1 MAMEVGGGVAYCY
14 KCGKAFSKR
23 KGYFYVNHSQL
34 YRGLGY
40 LAICKDCVEQIYESY
55 LARSGGDQKAAL
67 RQLCR
72 KLDLYWS
79 DNLYEMAYR
88 KSTSRT
94 LVSQYLTKLITQTYI
109 NKCYD
114 DTLLEEKKLLP
125 KARVEEIKEAPLI
138 KEQTDEEALIEPLEI
153 SEEVKNFWGPGYTPE
168 MYAQLEQR
176 RQYWMSRFPNSSQID
191 IGTEALIRQICSLEI
206 DINRDRTAGKSV
218 DKSVNAL
225 NTLIKTANLNP
236 TQPKED
242 VDASVN
248 NTPLGVWIYRFEHER
263 PLPEIDDDMKDV
275 NKVKKYIFTW
285 MGHICKMVGLKN
297 YYSKLYEEEIER
309 LRVERPE
316 YEDEDDEDLLIDVF
330 SGGGD
335 SS

>member
-1 MAMEVGGGVAYCY
+1 MALDSGGSVAYCY
-14 KCGKAFSKR
+14 KCGRAFSKR

-34 YRGLGY
+34 YRGIGY
-40 LAICKDCVEQIYESY
+40 LSICKECVEAIYEGY
-55 LARSGGDQKAAL
+55 LARSGGDQRASI

-72 KLDLYWS
+72 KLDLYWN
-79 DNLYEMAYR
+79 DNVYDSVWS

-94 LVSQYLTKLITQTYI
+94 IVSSYIQRLGTQTYI

-114 DTLLEEKKLLP
+114 DTLLEEKKMLP
-125 KARVEEIKEAPLI
+125 KSKAEEIKEAPLVP
-138 KEQTDEEALIEPLEI
+138 EQEEYVMPEDFDI
-153 SEEVKNFWGPGYTPE
+153 SDEVKEFWGPGYTPE
-168 MYAQLEQR
+168 MYSQLEQR
-176 RQYWMSRFPNSSQID
+176 RQYWMNRFPNGGQID

-225 NTLIKTANLNP
+225 NQLIKTANLNP

-242 VDASVN
+242 LDASVN
-248 NTPLGVWIYRFEHER
+248 NTPLGVWIYKFENER
-263 PLPEIDDDMKDV
+263 PLPEVDEDMKDV

-285 MGHICKMVGLKN
+285 MGHVCKMVGLKN
-297 YYSKLYEEEIER
+297 YYSRLYDEEIER

-330 SGGGD
+330 NGGGD
-335 SS
+335 SG

>member
-1 MAMEVGGGVAYCY
+1 MPLEVNASASFCY

-23 KGYFYVNHSQL
+23 KGYFYVNYSQL
-34 YRGLGY
+34 YRGIGY
-40 LAICKDCVEQIYESY
+40 LPICKDCVELIYEGY
-55 LARSGGDQKAAL
+55 LARSNGDQRGSVK
-67 RQLCR
+67 QLCR

-79 DNLYEMAYR
+79 DSLYDIVDR

-94 LVSQYLTKLITQTYI
+94 VVSSYIQKLCTQTYI

-114 DTLLEEKKLLP
+114 DTMLEEGLMRP
-125 KARVEEIKEAPLI
+125 KSRVEQPP
-138 KEQTDEEALIEPLEI
+138 EEKPEEEPETMQKLEI
-153 SEEVKNFWGPGYTPE
+153 SDDVKNFWGPGYTLE
-168 MYAQLEQR
+168 MYYQLEQR
-176 RQYWMSRFPNSSQID
+176 RQYWMSRFPNGVNID

-242 VDASVN
+242 LDASVN
-248 NTPLGVWIYRFEHER
+248 STPLGVWIYRFENER
-263 PLPEIDDDMKDV
+263 PLPEVDDDMKDV
-275 NKVKKYIFTW
+275 NNVKKYIFTW

-297 YYSKLYEEEIER
+297 YYSRLYDEEIER

-316 YEDEDDEDLLIDVF
+316 YEDEDDEDLLVDVL

-335 SS
+335 SD

>member
-1 MAMEVGGGVAYCY
+1 MAMEVAGGVTYCY
-14 KCGKAFSKR
+14 KCGKAFSKK

-40 LAICKDCVEQIYESY
+40 ISICKDCVEAIYEGY
-55 LARSGGDQKAAL
+55 LVRSNGDQKGSL

-79 DNLYEMAYR
+79 ESLYESCVA

-94 LVSQYLTKLITQTYI
+94 LVPVYIQKLGSAQTYI

-114 DTLLEEKKLLP
+114 DTLLEENKLGKKADEDIVKVA
-125 KARVEEIKEAPLI
+125 KAPEE
-138 KEQTDEEALIEPLEI
+138 DVRIERIDI
-153 SEEVKNFWGPGYTPE
+153 SEGVKDFWGPGYTPE
-168 MYAQLEQR
+168 MYMQLEQR
-176 RQYWMSRFPNSSQID
+176 RQYWMSRLSNADVID

-206 DINRDRTAGKSV
+206 DINRDRTAGKSI

-242 VDASVN
+242 VDANVN
-248 NTPLGVWIYRFEHER
+248 NTPLGVWIYKFENER
-263 PLPEIDDDMKDV
+263 PLPDVDEDMKDV
-275 NKVKKYIFTW
+275 NGVKKYIFTW

-297 YYSKLYEEEIER
+297 YYSRLYDEEIER

-316 YEDEDDEDLLIDVF
+316 YEDDDDEDLLVDVF

-335 SS
+335 SN

>member
-1 MAMEVGGGVAYCY
+1 MAVEVAGGVTYCY
-14 KCGKAFSKR
+14 KCGRAFSKK

-40 LAICKDCVEQIYESY
+40 LSICKECVDSIYEGY
-55 LARSGGDQKAAL
+55 LVRSNGDQKSSL
-67 RQLCR
+67 RKLCR
-72 KLDLYWS
+72 KLDLYWNES
-79 DNLYEMAYR
+79 LYESSVSR
-88 KSTSRT
+88 STSRT
-94 LVSQYLTKLITQTYI
+94 LVSQYIQKLGTVQQYI

-114 DTLLEEKKLLP
+114 DTILEEAKNSK
-125 KARVEEIKEAPLI
+125 KAR
-138 KEQTDEEALIEPLEI
+138 EEARPVENAESVNIEHVVERIEI
-153 SEEVKNFWGPGYTPE
+153 SDDVKDFWGPGYTPE
-168 MYAQLEQR
+168 MYMQLEQR
-176 RQYWMSRFPNSSQID
+176 RQYWMSRLSNAEGID

-206 DINRDRTAGKSV
+206 DINRDRTAGKSI

-242 VDASVN
+242 IDASAN
-248 NTPLGVWIYRFEHER
+248 NTPLGVWIYKFENER
-263 PLPEIDDDMKDV
+263 PLPEIDEDMKDV

-297 YYSKLYEEEIER
+297 YYSKLYDEEIER

-316 YEDEDDEDLLIDVF
+316 YEDEDDEDLIVDVF

-335 SS
+335 SG

>member
-1 MAMEVGGGVAYCY
+1 MALDSGGSTVYCY
-14 KCGKAFSKR
+14 KCGRAFSGR
-23 KGYFYVNHSQL
+23 KGNFYVNHSQL
-34 YRGLGY
+34 YRGIGY
-40 LAICKDCVEQIYESY
+40 LPICKECVEAIYEGY
-55 LARSGGDQKAAL
+55 LARSGGDQKASV

-72 KLDLYWS
+72 KLDLYWGENIYDQS
-79 DNLYEMAYR
+79 YA

-94 LVSQYLTKLITQTYI
+94 IISTYLHKLTTQTYI
-109 NKCYD
+109 NKSYD
-114 DTLLEEKKLLP
+114 DTILEEKRMLP
-125 KARVEEIKEAPLI
+125 KSKADEIKEAPLV
-138 KEQTDEEALIEPLEI
+138 KEQDEYPDQELLEI

-168 MYAQLEQR
+168 MYSQLEQR
-176 RQYWMSRFPNSSQID
+176 RQYWMHRFPNSEQID

-236 TQPKED
+236 TQQKED
-242 VDASVN
+242 LDATINS
-248 NTPLGVWIYRFEHER
+248 TPLGVWIYRFENER
-263 PLPEIDDDMKDV
+263 PLPEVDEDMKDV

-297 YYSKLYEEEIER
+297 YYSRLYEEEIER

-316 YEDEDDEDLLIDVF
+316 YEDEDDEDFLVDVF

>member
-1 MAMEVGGGVAYCY
+1 MAMEVGGGVSYCH

-23 KGYFYVNHSQL
+23 KGNFYVNHSQM
-34 YRGLGY
+34 YRGIGY
-40 LAICKDCVEQIYESY
+40 LSICKDCVEQIYEGY
-55 LARSGGDQKAAL
+55 LARSGGDQKAAV

-79 DNLYEMAYR
+79 DNVYELSYR

-94 LVSQYLTKLITQTYI
+94 IISQYFSRLITQPYI

-114 DTLLEEKKLLP
+114 DTLLEEKKYA
-125 KARVEEIKEAPLI
+125 KSSGADEIKEAPLV
-138 KEQTDEEALIEPLEI
+138 KELPQEDETITTIEI
-153 SEEVKNFWGPGYTPE
+153 SDEVKNFWGPGYTPE
-168 MYAQLEQR
+168 MYSQLEQR

-236 TQPKED
+236 TQQKED

-248 NTPLGVWIYRFEHER
+248 NTPLGVWIYKFENER
-263 PLPEIDDDMKDV
+263 PLPEIDEDMKDV

-285 MGHICKMVGLKN
+285 MGHICRMVGFKN
-297 YYSKLYEEEIER
+297 FYSKLYDEEIER

-316 YEDEDDEDLLIDVF
+316 YEDEDDEDLLVDVF
-330 SGGGD
+330 SEGGD
-335 SS
+335 SP

>member
-1 MAMEVGGGVAYCY
+1 MAIEIGAGVTYCY

-23 KGYFYVNHSQL
+23 KGNFYANHSQL
-34 YRGLGY
+34 YRGLGS
-40 LAICKDCVEQIYESY
+40 LTICKECVESLFEGY
-55 LARSGGDQKAAL
+55 LVRSNGDLRTSL

-79 DNLYEMAYR
+79 DKIFDYVYA

-94 LVSQYLTKLITQTYI
+94 IVSEYLRRLTVDAYI

-114 DTLLEEKKLLP
+114 DTMLEAGELWPKVILP
-125 KARVEEIKEAPLI
+125 KSESASQPKENLVNVAPI
-138 KEQTDEEALIEPLEI
+138 EI
-153 SEEVKNFWGPGYTPE
+153 SQEVKDFWGPGYTPE
-168 MYAQLEQR
+168 MYDQLEQR
-176 RQYWMSRFPNSSQID
+176 RQYWMSRFPSSAQID

-242 VDASVN
+242 LDAAVN
-248 NTPLGVWIYRFEHER
+248 NTPLGVWIYKFENER
-263 PLPEIDDDMKDV
+263 PLPEVDEDMKDV

-297 YYSKLYEEEIER
+297 YYSRLYEEEIER
-309 LRVERPE
+309 LRVELPE
-316 YEDEDDEDLLIDVF
+316 YEDEDDEDLLVDVF

>member
-1 MAMEVGGGVAYCY
+1 MAIEVAGGVTYCY
-14 KCGKAFSKR
+14 KCGKAFSKK

-40 LAICKDCVEQIYESY
+40 LSICKECVEAIYEGY
-55 LARSGGDQKAAL
+55 LVRNKGDQKKSL

-79 DNLYEMAYR
+79 ESLYESSVA

-94 LVSQYLTKLITQTYI
+94 LVSTYIQKLGTIQYYI

-114 DTLLEEKKLLP
+114 DTLLEEDKLGRKP
-125 KARVEEIKEAPLI
+125 EDEQPQEVER
-138 KEQTDEEALIEPLEI
+138 TVHIESVEHLDIPDD
-153 SEEVKNFWGPGYTPE
+153 VKNFWGPGYTPE
-168 MYAQLEQR
+168 MYMQLEQR
-176 RQYWMSRFPNSSQID
+176 RQYWMSRLSNAERID

-206 DINRDRTAGKSV
+206 DINRDRTAGKSI

-242 VDASVN
+242 IDASVN
-248 NTPLGVWIYRFEHER
+248 NTPLGVWIYKFENER
-263 PLPEIDDDMKDV
+263 PLPEIDEDMKDV

-297 YYSKLYEEEIER
+297 YYSKLYDEEIER
-309 LRVERPE
+309 LRVEHPE
-316 YEDEDDEDLLIDVF
+316 YEDDDDEDLIVDVF